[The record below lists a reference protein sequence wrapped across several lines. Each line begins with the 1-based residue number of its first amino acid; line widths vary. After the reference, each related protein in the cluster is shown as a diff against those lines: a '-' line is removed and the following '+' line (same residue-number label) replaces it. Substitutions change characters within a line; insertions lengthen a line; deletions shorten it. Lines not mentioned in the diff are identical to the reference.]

1 MSREVGTFLT
11 IIEEG
16 HEMKKI
22 DSIMTIFHKE
32 HNHEKINKLGEKE
45 ILKAAASQNIPNDV
59 INGTNDPQY

>member
-1 MSREVGTFLT
+1 
-11 IIEEG
+11 
-16 HEMKKI
+16 MKKI